1 MAEKKFL
8 DGNGLKI
15 VKNDYTTKI
24 GKKVDAEDGKS
35 LIETTKIEK
44 LDGIEDG
51 AQKNNITKVQVNGS
65 DQTIGEDGTLN
76 IDVEGKL
83 TTDGFVKNDALEST
97 LEGYVKEEGFDEKV
111 KGVVGPALVYQGAV
125 ENFEALPQE
134 LTEAD
139 KGKFYDVQDT
149 GANYAWNGT
158 EWDKLSENIDIS
170 GKADKTELPEALSQ
184 EEIEAVLNGD

>member
-111 KGVVGPALVYQGAV
+111 KGVVGPALTYQGAV

-134 LTEAD
+134 LTEVD
-139 KGKFYDVQDT
+139 KGKFYDVQNT